1 MTQAGPRERLI
12 ASAITLV
19 RERGVEATGLA
30 DLLEHSGTARR
41 SIYQH
46 FPGGKLE
53 MIEQSTRLAGAW
65 IGQMISSAGDES
77 PPVLVR
83 TLVEQTKRNLV
94 AGDFTQGCP
103 IMAAATAPPEAAQ
116 VRAAAAAAFESW
128 TIVIADRLTAG
139 GRSPE
144 QARSLAGFIVSS
156 VEGAL
161 MRAVVARSSEPL
173 DQAAEHLPGL
183 LGETTTLAP

>member
-1 MTQAGPRERLI
+1 MPDAGPRERLI

-65 IGQMISSAGDES
+65 IGRRLGSVGDES
-77 PPVLVR
+77 PAALVQALIER
-83 TLVEQTKRNLV
+83 TTRNLV
-94 AGDFTQGCP
+94 ASDYTRGCP
-103 IMAAATAPPEAAQ
+103 IMAAALAPPEAAA
-116 VRAAAAAAFESW
+116 VRDAAVTVFEDW
-128 TIVIADRLTAG
+128 TTEIATRLATAG
-139 GRSPE
+139 RNPE
-144 QARSLAGFIVSS
+144 QARSLAGFVVSS
-156 VEGAL
+156 IEGAL
-161 MRAVVARSSEPL
+161 ARAVAARSTEPL
-173 DQAAEHLPGL
+173 DQAAEQLPKL
-183 LGETTTLAP
+183 LAEPTTLAP